1 MARRTLINDIQE
13 ITDLNNLEQIVQD
26 KRNDKRA
33 DYKKPN
39 RY

>member
-1 MARRTLINDIQE
+1 MARGTLINNIQE

-33 DYKKPN
+33 DPKKPN